1 MTLSRF
7 AAAATLTVAVLAS
20 SSAGAQDSDALFTA
34 VQNSDVAAARAAL
47 DAGTDVN
54 AVNDYGST
62 ALFFAAD
69 RGSAEIARLLLERGA
84 DPNVADTFYGATPLV
99 WAMSNDH
106 VDIALILLEHGADGA
121 GQVLLQSL
129 QGGDLDSALAAVA
142 TGPLPRGVRDQALEL
157 AEQAEHAD
165 AADLVAALRDA
176 EVIDVPPPAPFEF
189 DPSTLPRYEG
199 MYRNEQAGVIVE
211 IVARGDTLVATRD
224 GDETVFEATGPN
236 AFAAADGGR
245 FAFGGRGGAIEF
257 AQLSEDDNNLGLRPV
272 DPEEAELIRHAA
284 AAGPDSGT
292 PEYGAYADRAAQP
305 GWPGFRGHDG
315 AGDGDGKGAP
325 STWDTELGEGILWKT
340 PVAGL
345 ANSSPIAWGDH
356 IFVTSAVSSAG
367 DDTIKTGLYGDVAPV
382 DDLSEH
388 RFFLTAID
396 RRDGGVLWERD
407 VHVGVPM
414 VKRHTKSS
422 QANSTPVTNG
432 KVVVVLFGSV
442 GALAAYDFAGNELWR
457 TDMGP
462 LDSGWFYDPDYQ
474 WGHSSSPIIYGDT
487 VIVQADVQEGS
498 FIAAYALDDGAE
510 RWRTARDE
518 IPSWSTPVVY
528 RGTPRDELVTNGKT
542 IRGYDPRT
550 GRELWT
556 LGPNSEVVVGTPILG
571 EGVVYITAGY
581 PPIRPIY
588 AVRPGGDGDI
598 SLPRG
603 SETNESIV
611 WSKDRGG
618 TYIPTPILYRG
629 ILYTN
634 ANNGRLTAYD
644 AASGEMLYRARIG
657 RTGGSY
663 VASPVAADGKL
674 YFADEDGMVHVVKAG
689 PEYELLES
697 NDMGE
702 VIWATPAITDG
713 VLVVRTLQHVWGIG
727 R

>member
-1 MTLSRF
+1 MSLLRLVAS
-7 AAAATLTVAVLAS
+7 ATLTVVALLPGSYAL
-20 SSAGAQDSDALFTA
+20 AQDAQALFEA
-34 VQNSDVAAARAAL
+34 VQNSDVDAVRAAL
-47 DAGTDVN
+47 DAGSDID

-69 RGSAEIARLLLERGA
+69 RGSAEITLLLLERGA
-84 DPNVADTFYGATPLV
+84 DPNVADSFYGETPLG

-106 VDIALILLEHGADGA
+106 ADIALILLQHGSDGV
-121 GQVLLQSL
+121 GRVLLSSL
-129 QGGDLDSALAAVA
+129 RNGDTDTALAAIA
-142 TGPLPRGVRDQALEL
+142 TGPLPRRVRDQALEV
-157 AEQAEHAD
+157 AEQGDHE
-165 AADLVAALRDA
+165 DLMAALRSA
-176 EVIDVPPPAPFEF
+176 EVIDAPAPAPFEF
-189 DPSTLPRYEG
+189 DPSTLLRYEG
-199 MYRNEQAGVIVE
+199 MYRNTQAEVIVE
-211 IVARGDTLVATRD
+211 IVVRNDTLVATRD
-224 GDETVFEATGPN
+224 GKETVFESTGPN
-236 AFAAADGGR
+236 AFAAPDGAR
-245 FAFGGRGGAIEF
+245 FAFFGRGGVVEF
-257 AQLSEDDNNLGLRPV
+257 ARLSDGEDNLGLSPV
-272 DPEEAELIRHAA
+272 DPEEAELIRHAGT
-284 AAGPDSGT
+284 AGSGT
-292 PEYGAYADRAAQP
+292 IAPRYGAAPDRVSQP

-325 STWDTELGEGILWKT
+325 SKWNTELGDGILWKT

-356 IFVTSAVSSAG
+356 VFVTSAVSSAG
-367 DDTIKTGLYGDVAPV
+367 DDTIKTGLYGDVTPV

-396 RRDGGVLWERD
+396 RHDGRVLWERD

-414 VKRHTKSS
+414 VKRHPKSS
-422 QANSTPVTNG
+422 QANSTPVTDGN
-432 KVVVVLFGSV
+432 VVVVLFGSV
-442 GALAAYDFAGNELWR
+442 GILAAYDFEGNEVWR
-457 TDMGP
+457 TDLGP

-474 WGHSSSPIIYGDT
+474 WGHSASPLIYEDT
-487 VIVQADVQEGS
+487 VIVQADVQQGS
-498 FIAAYALDDGAE
+498 FVAAYDLGDGAE

-518 IPSWSTPVVY
+518 IPSWSSPVVY
-528 RGTPRDELVTNGKT
+528 RGAPRDELVTNGKT

-571 EGVVYITAGY
+571 DGVVYVTAGY
-581 PPIRPIY
+581 PPVRPIY

-603 SETNESIV
+603 SDTNENIL

-634 ANNGRLTAYD
+634 ANNGRLTAYN
-644 AASGEMLYRARIG
+644 AASGKMLYRARIG

-674 YFADEDGMVHVVKAG
+674 YFADEDGTVHVVKAG

-713 VLVVRTLQHVWGIG
+713 VLVVRTLQHVWGIT

>member
-1 MTLSRF
+1 MNLPRLTIT
-7 AAAATLTVAVLAS
+7 ATLTFAVLVGGHAL
-20 SSAGAQDSDALFTA
+20 AQDEAALFAA
-34 VQNSDVAAARAAL
+34 VQNSDLAAARAAL
-47 DAGTDVN
+47 DAGVDVD
-54 AVNDYGST
+54 AINDYGST

-69 RGSAEIARLLLERGA
+69 RGSTEIALLLLERGA
-84 DPNVADTFYGATPLV
+84 DPNVTDTFYGATPVV
-99 WAMSNDH
+99 WAMSNGH
-106 VDIALILLEHGADGA
+106 ADIALMLLRHGSDGV

-129 QGGDLDSALAAVA
+129 RGGDTDTALAAIA

-157 AEQAEHAD
+157 AEHGDHEN
-165 AADLVAALRDA
+165 LITALRASEITDL
-176 EVIDVPPPAPFEF
+176 PAPDPFEF
-189 DPSTLPRYEG
+189 DASTLPGYEG
-199 MYRNEQAGVIVE
+199 LYRNEQAGVLIE

-224 GDETVFEATGPN
+224 SNETVFEATGPN
-236 AFAAADGGR
+236 TFAAPNGAQ
-245 FAFGGRGGAIEF
+245 FTFGGRGGSVEF
-257 AQLSEDDNNLGLRPV
+257 ARLRDGDENLRLSPV
-272 DPEEAELIRHAA
+272 DPEEAELIRHANA
-284 AAGPDSGT
+284 AE
-292 PEYGAYADRAAQP
+292 PEADATRYRTDPERASQP

-315 AGDGDGKGAP
+315 SGNGDGKGAP
-325 STWDTELGEGILWKT
+325 SKWNAQLGDGILWQT
-340 PVAGL
+340 PIAGI

-356 IFVTSAVSSAG
+356 VFVTSATSSAG
-367 DDTIKTGLYGDVAPV
+367 NDTIKTGLYGDVAPV

-396 RRDGGVLWERD
+396 RHDGSVLWERD

-414 VKRHTKSS
+414 VKRHPKSS
-422 QANSTPVTNG
+422 QANSTPVTDG
-432 KVVVVLFGSV
+432 KVVIVLFGSV
-442 GALAAYDFAGNELWR
+442 GILAAYDFDGDEIWR
-457 TDMGP
+457 TDVGP

-474 WGHSSSPIIYGDT
+474 WGHSASPVIYEDT
-487 VIVQADVQEGS
+487 VIVQADIQEGS
-498 FIAAYALDDGAE
+498 YIAAYDLNDGSE

-518 IPSWSTPVVY
+518 IPSWSSPVVY

-571 EGVVYITAGY
+571 DGVIFVTAGY
-581 PPIRPIY
+581 PPVRPIY
-588 AVRPGGDGDI
+588 AVLPGGDGDI

-603 SETNESIV
+603 VETNENIL

-644 AASGEMLYRARIG
+644 AATGRMLYRVRIG

-663 VASPVAADGKL
+663 VASPVAADGRL
-674 YFADEDGMVHVVKAG
+674 YFADEDGTVHVVKAG
-689 PEYELLES
+689 PEYELIAS

-713 VLVVRTLQHVWGIG
+713 VLIVRTLRHVWGIA

>member
-1 MTLSRF
+1 MCFSRRSV
-7 AAAATLTVAVLAS
+7 AATLAVVALS
-20 SSAGAQDSDALFTA
+20 STSALAQDAQALFAA
-34 VQNSDVAAARAAL
+34 VQNSDLAAARAAL
-47 DAGTDVN
+47 DAGVDVN

-69 RGSAEIARLLLERGA
+69 RGNAEITRLLLERGA
-84 DPNVADTFYGATPLV
+84 DPNVEDTFYGATPV
-99 WAMSNDH
+99 GWAMSNDH
-106 VDIALILLEHGADGA
+106 ADIALILLQHGAGGVA
-121 GQVLLQSL
+121 QVVLQSVRNS
-129 QGGDLDSALAAVA
+129 DTATALAAIA
-142 TGPLPRGVRDQALEL
+142 TGPLPSSARDEALKL
-157 AEQAEHAD
+157 AEEGGD
-165 AADLVAALRDA
+165 EDLRAALRGA
-176 EVIDVPPPAPFEF
+176 AVIAAPAPASFEF

-199 MYRNEQAGVIVE
+199 MYRNERAGVIIE
-211 IVARGDTLVATRD
+211 IVVRNDTLVATRD
-224 GDETVFEATGPN
+224 GNETVFEATGTN
-236 AFAAADGGR
+236 AFAAPNGEQ
-245 FAFGGRGGAIEF
+245 FMFFGRGGVVEF
-257 AQLSEDDNNLGLRPV
+257 ARLIDGEDNIGLGPV
-272 DPEEAELIRHAA
+272 NPEEAELIRRGYSAA
-284 AAGPDSGT
+284 SDATAT
-292 PEYGAYADRAAQP
+292 RYRADLDRVSRS

-315 AGDGDGKGAP
+315 SGNGDGKGAP
-325 STWDTELGEGILWKT
+325 STWNTELGEGILWKT

-356 IFVTSAVSSAG
+356 IFVTSALSSAG
-367 DDTIKTGLYGDVAPV
+367 NDTIRTGLYGDVAPV

-396 RRDGGVLWERD
+396 RRHGGVLWERD

-422 QANSTPVTNG
+422 QANSTPVTDGN
-432 KVVVVLFGSV
+432 VVVVLFGSV
-442 GALAAYDFAGNELWR
+442 GILAAYDFDGNERWR
-457 TDMGP
+457 NDLGP

-474 WGHSSSPIIYGDT
+474 WGHSASPVIYEDT
-487 VIVQADVQEGS
+487 VIVQADVQEAS
-498 FIAAYALDDGAE
+498 FIAAYDLGDGSE
-510 RWRTARDE
+510 RWRTPRDE

-571 EGVVYITAGY
+571 EGVVYVTAGY

-588 AVRPGGDGDI
+588 AVRPGGEGDI

-629 ILYTN
+629 ILYTS

-713 VLVVRTLQHVWGIG
+713 VLVVRTLQHVWGIA

>member
-1 MTLSRF
+1 MNLSRL
-7 AAAATLTVAVLAS
+7 AALASLTVAVVAS
-20 SSAGAQDSDALFTA
+20 DHVLAQDAEALFAA
-34 VQNSDVAAARAAL
+34 VQNSDLAAARAAL
-47 DAGTDVN
+47 DAGTNVD

-106 VDIALILLEHGADGA
+106 VDIALILLQHGSDGV
-121 GQVLLQSL
+121 GQVLMQSL
-129 QGGDLDSALAAVA
+129 QRGDLDSALAAIA
-142 TGPLPRGVRDQALEL
+142 TGPLPSRVRDQALEL
-157 AEQAEHAD
+157 AEEGD
-165 AADLVAALRDA
+165 SEDLVAALRGA
-176 EVIDVPPPAPFEF
+176 ETIDTPPPAPFEF
-189 DPSTLPRYEG
+189 DPSTLPNYEG
-199 MYRNEQAGVIVE
+199 MYRDERAGVIVE
-211 IVARGDTLVATRD
+211 IVAREGSLVATRD
-224 GDETVFEATGPN
+224 GDETIFEASGPN
-236 AFAAADGGR
+236 AFAAPSGAR

-257 AQLSEDDNNLGLRPV
+257 AQLSDGETNLGLRPV
-272 DPEEAELIRHAA
+272 DPEEAELIRRDAA
-284 AAGPDSGT
+284 AESSSGVPT
-292 PEYGAYADRAAQP
+292 YGADPERAAQP

-315 AGDGDGKGAP
+315 AGDGDGKSAP
-325 STWDTELGEGILWKT
+325 STWSTELDEGILWKT

-345 ANSSPIAWGDH
+345 ANSSPISWGDH

-396 RRDGGVLWERD
+396 RHDGNVLWERD

-432 KVVVVLFGSV
+432 EVVVVLFGSV
-442 GALAAYDFAGNELWR
+442 GALAAYDFDGNEMWR
-457 TDMGP
+457 TDLGP

-474 WGHSSSPIIYGDT
+474 WGHSASPIIYRDT

-498 FIAAYALDDGAE
+498 FIAAYGLSDGVE

-528 RGTPRDELVTNGKT
+528 RGAPRDELVTNGKT
-542 IRGYDPRT
+542 IRGYDPDT

-556 LGPNSEVVVGTPILG
+556 LSPNSEVVVGTPVLG

-581 PPIRPIY
+581 PPVRPIY

-644 AASGEMLYRARIG
+644 AASGAMLYRARIG

-702 VIWATPAITDG
+702 VIWATPAITNG
-713 VLVVRTLQHVWGIG
+713 VLVVRTLQHVWGIA